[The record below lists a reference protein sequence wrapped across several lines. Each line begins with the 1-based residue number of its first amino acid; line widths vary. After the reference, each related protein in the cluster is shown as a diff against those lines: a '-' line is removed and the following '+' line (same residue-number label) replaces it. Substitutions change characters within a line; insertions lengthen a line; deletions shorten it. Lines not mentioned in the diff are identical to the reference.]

1 MGRKKSKIR
10 DRQVEKALIRKT
22 IQGFYNAMKSILN
35 YLLTNKSTRCK
46 LYLKMK
52 STYHRLK
59 GDVFMVEYRLTE
71 AEEKF
76 AEIIWD
82 NEPIKSPDLVRLA
95 EEAFNWKKSTTY
107 TMLKR
112 LEEKNIFKNNKSLV
126 VSLIKKEDFYSEQ
139 SKIFV
144 QENFGGSLPK
154 FVAAF
159 TKKNK
164 LSNKEVK
171 ELVELINNHKED

>member
-1 MGRKKSKIR
+1 M
-10 DRQVEKALIRKT
+10 A
-22 IQGFYNAMKSILN
+22 
-35 YLLTNKSTRCK
+35 
-46 LYLKMK
+46 
-52 STYHRLK
+52 
-59 GDVFMVEYRLTE
+59 EYRLTD

-76 AEIIWD
+76 AEIIWS
-82 NEPIKSPDLVRLA
+82 NEPIKSSELVKLS
-95 EEAFNWKKSTTY
+95 EKEFEWKKSTTY

-112 LEEKNIFKNNKSLV
+112 LEEKKIFNNDKSIV
-126 VSLIKKEDFYSEQ
+126 VSLIKKDDFYGEQ

-159 TKKNK
+159 TKRNK

-171 ELVELINNHKED
+171 ELVELINNHKEDY